1 MTKTPRR
8 TIGWILGV
16 LVVGVAG
23 AIECASPRPTP
34 AAGPPPTPTPMALSR
49 TNPNILEED
58 DVHVVERFPKS
69 EYIRIDDRH
78 FKHPLIAKPVE
89 YFKEDENYF
98 YVFYYKRNAEAE
110 AIERAQR
117 GMRTPTPTPVMH
129 ETPTPAGPALSE
141 FEDLSP
147 AREPGRIRL
156 EEVSGSGLPSSG
168 LWRASFVMADVNGDG
183 IPDIVSPPA
192 RLSDAKLHVWIGDGK
207 GKFSPWPLKFL
218 EDGKPAGA
226 FSIDYGGVAVGDI
239 DGDGHLDIVSASHGA
254 GLVALFGDGTGT
266 FRIVKG
272 GLPTRDFSSQA
283 VALVD
288 VDGDGKLDIVAS
300 EDTVQGTSDSQD
312 QVRVYLYRGSRGF
325 QLKSDAI
332 LGAFYSNTLHAWD
345 FDGDGRRDILTGSH
359 FIGALT
365 LLWRNLG
372 SGRFEPV
379 SFPDIEIYS
388 YHFATEPGTFGA
400 KRVPAFADAY
410 YMITNEPQVARA
422 TGISVYS
429 FDKGAWARHRVWRK
443 KSGQSGEYA
452 LAMGDLD
459 GDGLDDVVFADSEV
473 NRLRIFFQ
481 KPDGTFVE
489 AAENEEPRLTSP
501 GQCVRL
507 ADLDGDGRLDIVLS
521 KTVVSYRPEDQGG
534 WSVYLNKR

>member
-1 MTKTPRR
+1 MTKTPRQA
-8 TIGWILGV
+8 IGGILGV
-16 LVVGVAG
+16 LVLG
-23 AIECASPRPTP
+23 AAAAIQCASPRPTP
-34 AAGPPPTPTPMALSR
+34 AAGPPPTPSPMPLSR
-49 TNPNILEED
+49 TNPDILEED
-58 DVHVVERFPKS
+58 DVHVVQRFPKS

-89 YFKEDENYF
+89 YFKEDDKYF
-98 YVFYYKRNAEAE
+98 YVYYYKRNAESE

-117 GMRTPTPTPVMH
+117 GLHTPTPTPPMR

-147 AREPGRIRL
+147 AREPGRIHL
-156 EEVSGSGLPSSG
+156 QEVSGTGLPSNG
-168 LWRASFVMADVNGDG
+168 LWRASFVLADMNGDG

-207 GKFSPWPLKFL
+207 GKFSPWTMRFL

-239 DGDGHLDIVSASHGA
+239 DGDGHPDIVSASHSA

-266 FRIVKG
+266 FRIVRS
-272 GLPTRDFSSQA
+272 GLPARDFSTQA

-312 QVRVYLYRGSRGF
+312 QVRVYLYRGSNGF

-332 LGAFYSNTLHAWD
+332 AGAFYSNTLHAWD

-365 LLWRNLG
+365 LLWKNLG
-372 SGRFEPV
+372 NGHFEPV
-379 SFPDIEIYS
+379 SFPEIEIYS

-400 KRVPAFADAY
+400 RRVPAFADSY
-410 YMITNEPQVARA
+410 YMITNDPQPTRA
-422 TGISVYS
+422 TGITVYS
-429 FDKGAWARHRVWRK
+429 FDRGAWTRHRVWRK
-443 KSGQSGEYA
+443 KNGQSAQYA

-489 AAENEEPRLTSP
+489 AAENEEPHLDSP
-501 GQCVRL
+501 GQCIRL

-521 KTVVSYRPEDQGG
+521 KTVVSYRPEEQGG
-534 WSVYLNKR
+534 WNVYLNKR